1 MQSGK
6 KEGAANNQQKMLN
19 TNSSASFDGVESGRI
34 DAGHWIL
41 NGWSDGRMFF
51 SDFGWYFL

>member
-41 NGWSDGRMFF
+41 NG
-51 SDFGWYFL
+51 